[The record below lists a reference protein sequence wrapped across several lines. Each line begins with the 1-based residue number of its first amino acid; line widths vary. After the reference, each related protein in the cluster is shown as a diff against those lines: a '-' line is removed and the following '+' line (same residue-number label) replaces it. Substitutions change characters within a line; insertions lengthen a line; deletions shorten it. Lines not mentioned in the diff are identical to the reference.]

1 MRERM
6 DASVLSLTD
15 SMAISGSMHISVLT
29 AGGTID
35 KIYFDELSTFQV
47 GDPQISEVLKQ
58 VHAAFSYDVRV
69 VLRKDSLE
77 LGEEDRAAVRE
88 AVQAATSSHVLVTH
102 GTDTMCETGR
112 ALLGI
117 EGKTIVLT
125 GALTPARFRE
135 SDAVFNIGFA
145 LASVQILPP
154 GVYVAMNGRVFDPVT
169 TRKNRE
175 RNTFESIEAGP
186 E

>member
-1 MRERM
+1 
-6 DASVLSLTD
+6 
-15 SMAISGSMHISVLT
+15 MHISVLT

-35 KIYFDELSTFQV
+35 KIYFDELSTFQI
-47 GDPQISEVLKQ
+47 GDPQISEVLKH

-69 VLRKDSLE
+69 VLKKDSLE
-77 LGEEDRAAVRE
+77 FGDEDRAIIRQAVEE
-88 AVQAATSSHVLVTH
+88 ADSDHVLVTH

-112 ALLGI
+112 ALAGI
-117 EGKTIVLT
+117 RNKTVVLT

-135 SDAVFNIGFA
+135 TDAVFNIGFA

-175 RNTFESIEAGP
+175 HKTFEDSKGSCLDS
-186 E
+186 